1 MKGRLPWRPQSRR
14 KIGSICCTIIVVIF
28 KIFVHRAIGIFTL
41 GDYWKKFNDVNR
53 DLLKDFDLIDRRM
66 VRDTSVKPST
76 ETIKWSQASRCWWS
90 CEEEYLLV
98 DYHKDGNKNNQ
109 VHKVFVAKDAG
120 TPPDCFYTSGYSGK
134 NDAKLHFAF
143 LYMGGESQ
151 AFVFVIHPKSWYPY
165 QSRFKTSS
173 ITNFFHQGLKGAVSA
188 AATAAATAATGAAIG
203 ASAGSIVP
211 VVGTI
216 VGAAA
221 GAAAGAMTDDY
232 FGDYLRYIGGGSS
245 C

>member
-1 MKGRLPWRPQSRR
+1 MLLLK
-14 KIGSICCTIIVVIF
+14 
-28 KIFVHRAIGIFTL
+28 FVHRAIGIFTL

-134 NDAKLHFAF
+134 NDAKLHFGF

-165 QSRFKTSS
+165 QHRFKTSS
-173 ITNFFHQGLKGAVSA
+173 ITNFFNQGLKGAIKAASA
-188 AATAAATAATGAAIG
+188 AAAGAAISG
-203 ASAGSIVP
+203 VAAA
-211 VVGTI
+211 
-216 VGAAA
+216 AAA
-221 GAAAGAMTDDY
+221 GAAAGSIVPVIGNVVGAVVGVGVATVTDDY